1 MGICDE
7 NNVHVRYYNGR
18 STKLQIYYYRPI
30 AIQFALT
37 SVSLESRVNVD
48 AFFSTNLINTSAF
61 VPYAFATPPNTVD
74 IAMGYL

>member
-1 MGICDE
+1 MGICNK
-7 NNVHVRYYNGR
+7 NNVYFWDYNVT
-18 STKLQIYYYRPI
+18 SAELQIYYYRPI